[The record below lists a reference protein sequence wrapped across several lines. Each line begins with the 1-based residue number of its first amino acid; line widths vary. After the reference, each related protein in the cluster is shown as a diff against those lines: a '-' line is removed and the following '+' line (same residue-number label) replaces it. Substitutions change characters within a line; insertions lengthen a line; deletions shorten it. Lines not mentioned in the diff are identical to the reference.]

1 MNNQPRQI
9 GNYLTATDPTRGQMA
24 ASYAVVPGGPQN
36 NNPQNVTSIN
46 SGPNTYGSAYG
57 DMQWNNDPR
66 LAQVMPYPV
75 SGKPQNMVLA
85 GLKGYNAQADMIPQP
100 PPQMADAMTADYNGK
115 MAQMRG
121 LIPSP
126 MGMTGLPAQPAP
138 GGVMPSPQQAPNTM
152 PLQTMP
158 PEQAAGM
165 NQMARMG
172 QGSPK
177 GMA

>member
-1 MNNQPRQI
+1 M
-9 GNYLTATDPTRGQMA
+9 LD
-24 ASYAVVPGGPQN
+24 
-36 NNPQNVTSIN
+36 
-46 SGPNTYGSAYG
+46 
-57 DMQWNNDPR
+57 
-66 LAQVMPYPV
+66 
-75 SGKPQNMVLA
+75 
-85 GLKGYNAQADMIPQP
+85 LKGYNAQADMIPQP

>member
-75 SGKPQNMVLA
+75 SGKPQGMVLA
-85 GLKGYNAQADMIPQP
+85 GLKG
-100 PPQMADAMTADYNGK
+100 
-115 MAQMRG
+115 
-121 LIPSP
+121 L
-126 MGMTGLPAQPAP
+126 
-138 GGVMPSPQQAPNTM
+138 
-152 PLQTMP
+152 
-158 PEQAAGM
+158 
-165 NQMARMG
+165 
-172 QGSPK
+172 
-177 GMA
+177 